1 MNADRLLDII
11 SHFYKHPHLTEEE
24 QEMIDDL
31 IEIVANQLEE
41 EKK

>member
-11 SHFYKHPHLTEEE
+11 NHFYKHPHLTEEE

-31 IEIVANQLEE
+31 IEVVAEQLKE
-41 EKK
+41 